1 MLRRTIGDDRLRLEV
16 SRLCLGTMNF
26 GTRTDEATSF
36 AILDRFRDAGG
47 TFLDTANNYNQ
58 WIGAGG
64 DSEALLGRW
73 LKSRSAVGSS
83 PCTLT

>member
-47 TFLDTANNYNQ
+47 TFLDTSNNYNQ
-58 WIGAGG
+58 WHWRRQSAR
-64 DSEALLGRW
+64 SPSWPRPGR
-73 LKSRSAVGSS
+73 RG
-83 PCTLT
+83 